1 MKTQNFL
8 LIFFCFWCILKKR
21 FFDFILSA
29 RRVWFVAPFSVWSR
43 GRMGRGYRTGIGRT
57 ISERFGSG
65 RGTWRQFYN
74 DDDDDDDDAGQWW

>member
-8 LIFFCFWCILKKR
+8 LIYFFFVFGVFKKKR
-21 FFDFILSA
+21 FCDFILSA

-74 DDDDDDDDAGQWW
+74 DDDDAGQWW